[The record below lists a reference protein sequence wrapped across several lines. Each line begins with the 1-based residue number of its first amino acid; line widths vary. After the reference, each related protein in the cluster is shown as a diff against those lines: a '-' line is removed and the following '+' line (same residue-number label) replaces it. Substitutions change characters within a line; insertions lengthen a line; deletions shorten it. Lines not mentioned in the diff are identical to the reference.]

1 MSDTQGQS
9 ASVKEH
15 RDRAESYGAISIA
28 IITISD
34 TRTPDTDRSGQLIRK
49 LSEAAGH
56 QIVGYELVK
65 DEPVQILK
73 SLEAGCDSSAQALL
87 TNGGTGISQRD
98 QTCGPGC
105 WSTGKDLAGFRRIVS
120 YAEFRRDWS
129 RGPAVPGCGWHL
141 QGQSHFT
148 VCLGSSNAVQLAME
162 KLILPELQHVV
173 AETSPLTLVW
183 DFSVKPYTSPTI

>member
-1 MSDTQGQS
+1 MSDTQVQS

-98 QTCGPGC
+98 QTCDLVTGLLEKTLPGFGELFRML
-105 WSTGKDLAGFRRIVS
+105 SFAEIGAAAQLSRAVAGIYRGKAI
-120 YAEFRRDWS
+120 YCM
-129 RGPAVPGCGWHL
+129 P
-141 QGQSHFT
+141 
-148 VCLGSSNAVQLAME
+148 GSSNAVQLAME

-173 AETSPLTLVW
+173 AEL
-183 DFSVKPYTSPTI
+183 DR